1 MRAAVA
7 ATYGPP
13 GVVRIQE
20 VPVPTP
26 QAGQVLIAVH
36 VCTVNRTDCG
46 YRAAQPFFIRAFSGW
61 RRPKKTILGTEFAG
75 VVEAVGTAA
84 SRFAVGDRVFGY
96 SEPAFGA
103 HAQYIVVDQDGPVA
117 AIPEG
122 VAEEHAAAST
132 EAFHYALAIIRKGGI
147 EPGQDVLVYGASGGI
162 GSAAVQLLTA
172 IEVGVTAVCGP
183 EAVSLVR
190 ELGADRVIDRTAED
204 FTQAGG
210 HYDAVIDAV
219 GKSTFGSCRPVLRPG
234 GVYLTTDL
242 GPGWQNL
249 PLQLATRW
257 GSGRRVM
264 LPTPMPFDRALIEE
278 LQDLLR
284 SGAFRPVLDDRR
296 FALEQIVEAYEYV
309 ESERKT
315 GNVVVRVTTP

>member
-1 MRAAVA
+1 M
-7 ATYGPP
+7 
-13 GVVRIQE
+13 
-20 VPVPTP
+20 
-26 QAGQVLIAVH
+26 H

-172 IEVGVTAVCGP
+172 IEVSVTAVCGP
-183 EAVSLVR
+183 EAVSLVG